1 MVVLPF
7 HKNINKSIKK
17 DDFWTMS
24 VSCLS
29 FMWPPLN
36 PNRSKYPFETA
47 TRVVPLKLNV
57 RVWYEKKGYDL
68 NCALLWQ

>member
-36 PNRSKYPFETA
+36 PNRSKYPCFRDSNTSSS
-47 TRVVPLKLNV
+47 VNV
-57 RVWYEKKGYDL
+57 KGHDL